1 MQVHW
6 IFQIDWIFW
15 DTIIIFLLIIF
26 LISVKIFKNTHR
38 WRNFLSNPLIM
49 ENKTKNFEIQCGEQ
63 EIFRI
68 SFTLFESKIND
79 VAENNNNKTSNL
91 LIIFKKRR
99 YNTYPYAE
107 ALASIDLKVVF
118 IDFKKVRKVEG
129 KKLVKIKISGGL
141 IDKISKAIYIH
152 FIDIGDGPEYQ
163 KIVFLFPNL
172 TIQFLKISTLTNFFD
187 KFFLILSNFSE
198 NYEILK
204 NFLNQDIIDKKKL
217 YFIIPLKRLLKL
229 DEDQLNRINRLKD
242 NYKIH
247 EKNILILEKSFKS
260 LKNYETI
267 IIGFILNNIFNKK

>member
-6 IFQIDWIFW
+6 IFQIDWFFW
-15 DTIIIFLLIIF
+15 GTIIIFLLIIF

-68 SFTLFESKIND
+68 SFTLFESIIND

-129 KKLVKIKISGGL
+129 KKLVKIKISGEL

-163 KIVFLFPNL
+163 KIVFLFPNR

-204 NFLNQDIIDKKKL
+204 NFLNQDIINKKKL

-242 NYKIH
+242 NYKIP

>member
-1 MQVHW
+1 MQVPW

-49 ENKTKNFEIQCGEQ
+49 ENKTKNFEIQCGEK

-79 VAENNNNKTSNL
+79 IAENNNNKTSNL

-152 FIDIGDGPEYQ
+152 FNDIGDGPEYQ

-204 NFLNQDIIDKKKL
+204 NFLNQDIIDIKKL

-229 DEDQLNRINRLKD
+229 DEDQLNKINRLKD

-247 EKNILILEKSFKS
+247 EKHILILEKSFKS

>member
-1 MQVHW
+1 MQVPW

-49 ENKTKNFEIQCGEQ
+49 ENKTKNFEIQCGEK

-79 VAENNNNKTSNL
+79 IAENNNNKTSNL

-204 NFLNQDIIDKKKL
+204 NFLNQDIIDIKKL

-229 DEDQLNRINRLKD
+229 DEDQLNKINRLKD

-260 LKNYETI
+260 
-267 IIGFILNNIFNKK
+267 

>member
-1 MQVHW
+1 MQVPW

-49 ENKTKNFEIQCGEQ
+49 ENKTKNFEIKCGEK

-68 SFTLFESKIND
+68 SFILFESKIND
-79 VAENNNNKTSNL
+79 IAENNNNKTSNL
-91 LIIFKKRR
+91 LIIFKKRK

-204 NFLNQDIIDKKKL
+204 NFLNQDIIDIKKL

-229 DEDQLNRINRLKD
+229 DEDQLNKINRLKD

-260 LKNYETI
+260 LKNFETI

>member
-1 MQVHW
+1 MQVPW

-49 ENKTKNFEIQCGEQ
+49 ENKTKNFEIQCGEK

-79 VAENNNNKTSNL
+79 IAENNNNKTSNL
-91 LIIFKKRR
+91 LIIFKKMR

-118 IDFKKVRKVEG
+118 IDFKKVRKAEG

-204 NFLNQDIIDKKKL
+204 NFLNQDIIDIKKL

-229 DEDQLNRINRLKD
+229 DEDQLNKINRLKD

-260 LKNYETI
+260 LKNFETI

>member
-6 IFQIDWIFW
+6 IFQIDWFFW
-15 DTIIIFLLIIF
+15 GTVIIFLLIIF

-68 SFTLFESKIND
+68 SFTLFESIINN

-129 KKLVKIKISGGL
+129 KKLVKIKISGEL

-163 KIVFLFPNL
+163 KIVFLFPNR
-172 TIQFLKISTLTNFFD
+172 TIQFLKISKLTNFFD
-187 KFFLILSNFSE
+187 KFFFILSNFSK

-204 NFLNQDIIDKKKL
+204 NFLNQDIINKKKL

-242 NYKIH
+242 NYKIP

>member
-1 MQVHW
+1 MQVPW
-6 IFQIDWIFW
+6 IFQIDWVFW

-49 ENKTKNFEIQCGEQ
+49 ENKTKNFEIQCGEK

-79 VAENNNNKTSNL
+79 IAENNNNKTSNL

-172 TIQFLKISTLTNFFD
+172 TIQFLKTSTLTNFFD

-204 NFLNQDIIDKKKL
+204 TFLNQDLIDIKKL

-267 IIGFILNNIFNKK
+267 IIGFILNNIFIKK

>member
-49 ENKTKNFEIQCGEQ
+49 ENKTKNFEIQCGEK

-204 NFLNQDIIDKKKL
+204 NFLNQDIIDIKKL

-229 DEDQLNRINRLKD
+229 DEDQLNSINRLKD

>member
-1 MQVHW
+1 MQVPW
-6 IFQIDWIFW
+6 IFQIDWVFW

-63 EIFRI
+63 EVFRI
-68 SFTLFESKIND
+68 SFTLFESIIND
-79 VAENNNNKTSNL
+79 VAENNNNKASNL
-91 LIIFKKRR
+91 LIIFKKRI

-198 NYEILK
+198 NYEILE

>member
-1 MQVHW
+1 MQVPW
-6 IFQIDWIFW
+6 IFKIDWVFW

-99 YNTYPYAE
+99 YNIYPYAE
-107 ALASIDLKVVF
+107 ALASIDLKVVV

-129 KKLVKIKISGGL
+129 KKLVKIKISEGL

-163 KIVFLFPNL
+163 KIVFLFPNF

>member
-1 MQVHW
+1 MQVPW
-6 IFQIDWIFW
+6 IFQIDWVFW

-68 SFTLFESKIND
+68 SFTLFESIIND

-129 KKLVKIKISGGL
+129 KKLVKIKISGEL

-163 KIVFLFPNL
+163 KSVFLFPYL
-172 TIQFLKISTLTNFFD
+172 TIQFLKISTLTKFFD
-187 KFFLILSNFSE
+187 KFFLILSNFSK

-229 DEDQLNRINRLKD
+229 DEDQLNKINRLKD
-242 NYKIH
+242 NYKIP

>member
-1 MQVHW
+1 MQVPW
-6 IFQIDWIFW
+6 IFQIDWVFW

-68 SFTLFESKIND
+68 SFTLFKSIIND
-79 VAENNNNKTSNL
+79 VAENNNNKASNL

-129 KKLVKIKISGGL
+129 KKLVKIKISGEL

-152 FIDIGDGPEYQ
+152 FIDIGDGSEYQ

-172 TIQFLKISTLTNFFD
+172 TIQFFKISTLTNFFD

-204 NFLNQDIIDKKKL
+204 NFLNQDIIDIKKL

>member
-1 MQVHW
+1 MQVPW

-49 ENKTKNFEIQCGEQ
+49 ENKTKNFEIQCGEK

-79 VAENNNNKTSNL
+79 IAENNNNKTSNL

-118 IDFKKVRKVEG
+118 IDFKKVRKVIG

-204 NFLNQDIIDKKKL
+204 NFLNQDIIDIKKL

-229 DEDQLNRINRLKD
+229 DEDQLNKINRLKD

-247 EKNILILEKSFKS
+247 EKNILSLEKSFKS
-260 LKNYETI
+260 LKNFETI

>member
-1 MQVHW
+1 MQVPW
-6 IFQIDWIFW
+6 IFQIDWVFW

-49 ENKTKNFEIQCGEQ
+49 ENKTKNFEIQCGVQ

-68 SFTLFESKIND
+68 SFTLFKSIIND
-79 VAENNNNKTSNL
+79 VAENNNNKASNL

-129 KKLVKIKISGGL
+129 KKLVKIKISGEL

-152 FIDIGDGPEYQ
+152 FIDIGDGSEYQ

-187 KFFLILSNFSE
+187 KFFLILSNFSK

-204 NFLNQDIIDKKKL
+204 NFLNQDIIDIKKL

>member
-6 IFQIDWIFW
+6 IFQIDWFFW
-15 DTIIIFLLIIF
+15 GTVIIFLLIIF

-68 SFTLFESKIND
+68 SFTLFESIIND

-129 KKLVKIKISGGL
+129 KKLVKIKISGEL

-163 KIVFLFPNL
+163 KIVFLFPNR

-204 NFLNQDIIDKKKL
+204 NFLNQDIINKKKL

-242 NYKIH
+242 NYKIP

>member
-1 MQVHW
+1 MQVPW

-49 ENKTKNFEIQCGEQ
+49 ENKTKNFEIQCGEK

-79 VAENNNNKTSNL
+79 IAENNNNKTSNL

-152 FIDIGDGPEYQ
+152 FNDIGDGPEYQ

-204 NFLNQDIIDKKKL
+204 NFLNQDIIDIKKL

-229 DEDQLNRINRLKD
+229 DEDQLNKINRLKD

>member
-1 MQVHW
+1 MQVPW

-49 ENKTKNFEIQCGEQ
+49 ENKTKNFEIQCGEK

-79 VAENNNNKTSNL
+79 IAENNNNKTSNL

-204 NFLNQDIIDKKKL
+204 NFLNQDIIDIKKL

-229 DEDQLNRINRLKD
+229 DEDQLNKINRLKD

-260 LKNYETI
+260 LKNFETI